1 MPPKSSKLS
10 PASLISLALEE
21 VTVGNWVV
29 VLGPWL
35 DLMISELFIQ
45 FQDSVILH
53 SPIQPSLETPGSPQ
67 RLDSMIFEVFFNRNV
82 SVMFCNIPTLEE
94 FKQTLLVIGKA
105 KSASADQDS
114 EMGKALSPR
123 QLTRHH
129 PSIACS
135 MAGANNNSIG

>member
-1 MPPKSSKLS
+1 MPPKSAKLS

-21 VTVGNWVV
+21 VTVRNWVV

-35 DLMISELFIQ
+35 DLMISELFIR

-53 SPIQPSLETPGSPQ
+53 SPIQSSLETPGSPQ

-82 SVMFCNIPTLEE
+82 SVICNIPTLEE
-94 FKQTLLVIGKA
+94 FNQTLLVIGKA

-129 PSIACS
+129 PDIACS